1 MVRKLIPALLLFS
14 VFLLLPT
21 SEAKADAIV
30 IPLSQP
36 GTYPLIL
43 PQGQVITSV
52 TYTADYTITITRPC
66 TFVDRCDSPSTILRV
81 DIFVNGSRVFNSL
94 GTLVDPVT
102 TGTFTRVFNPE
113 QFDNFTFGSVSLEI
127 DGHRTSTVLS
137 NGVLTIQTEPAP
149 VPEPATLLLFGSGL
163 AGVISSAA
171 RRRRAKAG

>member
-1 MVRKLIPALLLFS
+1 MVRKVIPALLLFS
-14 VFLLLPT
+14 VVLLLST

-52 TYTADYTITITRPC
+52 TYTADYTTTTTRPC
-66 TFVDRCDSPSTILRV
+66 TFVDRCDSPSTILRM
-81 DIFVNGSRVFNSL
+81 DIFVNGSRVFNL
-94 GTLVDPVT
+94 GTFVDPVT
-102 TGTFTRVFNPE
+102 SGTFTRVFNPE
-113 QFDNFTFGSVSLEI
+113 QFDNFTFGSVSLLI

-137 NGVLTIQTEPAP
+137 NGVLTIQTEAAP
-149 VPEPATLLLFGSGL
+149 VPEPATLLLLGSGL